1 MLSGAEPKPL
11 RRARQWQ
18 GIARVP
24 CFHIT
29 GALLALCSCSL
40 ALASGGGA
48 GGEAGGGAGDGKAL
62 PAADTSASC
71 AAWAS
76 QGECAS
82 NAEYMLGACATSC
95 SNAPIEEVQ
104 HQPPPDE
111 AGIAAAAE
119 AALKVRVLGL
129 GRAAAEQHRES
140 CRVHVHTGAK
150 ASKFVSRYSTT
161 FLLLT

>member
-1 MLSGAEPKPL
+1 MAGNSPSPL
-11 RRARQWQ
+11 
-18 GIARVP
+18 
-24 CFHIT
+24 FHIT

-140 CRVHVHTGAK
+140 CTVHVHTGAK